1 MTPAPGAGAG
11 VVQRPP
17 GRPRSQEADR
27 AILDAIV
34 ELLLEGGYQEVTIEG
49 VATRA
54 GVAKTTI
61 YRRWTTKA
69 AMVVEAI
76 QEAGR
81 DCPVEQARSG
91 AETLA
96 ESLERMI
103 LTLSDSRAA
112 RIISGLAVE
121 MPHNEELAEAV
132 REGLMKPN
140 RAALIALLEQGIVR
154 GELRAGVDVE
164 VVADLLVGPLFFRLL
179 FSGAPVL
186 PELAVATVDTV
197 LEGILRRT

>member
-1 MTPAPGAGAG
+1 VNPAGAAAPGLLH
-11 VVQRPP
+11 RPA
-17 GRPRSQEADR
+17 GRPRSLEADR

-49 VATRA
+49 VAARA

-76 QEAGR
+76 QEAGK
-81 DCPVEQARSG
+81 DCPVEGARSG
-91 AETLA
+91 AETLGG
-96 ESLERMI
+96 SLERMI
-103 LTLSDSRAA
+103 QALSDSRAA
-112 RIISGLAVE
+112 KIISGLAAE
-121 MPHNEELAEAV
+121 MPHNEELAKAV

-140 RAALIALLEQGIVR
+140 RAALTGLLEQGIAS
-154 GELRAGVDVE
+154 GELRAGMDVE
-164 VVADLLVGPLFFRLL
+164 VAADLLVGPLFFRLL

-186 PELAVATVDTV
+186 PELAAATVGMV
-197 LEGILRRT
+197 LEGIVHRG

>member
-1 MTPAPGAGAG
+1 MSRADIVAPSLLHRPA
-11 VVQRPP
+11 
-17 GRPRSQEADR
+17 GRPRSLEADR

-49 VATRA
+49 VAARA

-69 AMVVEAI
+69 TMVVEAI
-76 QEAGR
+76 QEAGK

-96 ESLERMI
+96 GSLERMI
-103 LTLSDSRAA
+103 RALSDSRAA
-112 RIISGLAVE
+112 KIISGLAAE

-132 REGLMKPN
+132 REGLMRPN
-140 RAALIALLEQGIVR
+140 RAALTGLLAQGVAS
-154 GELRAGVDVE
+154 GELRPDVDIE
-164 VVADLLVGPLFFRLL
+164 VAADLLVGPLFFRLL
-179 FSGAPVL
+179 FSGAPIL
-186 PELAVATVDTV
+186 PDLAAATVATV
-197 LEGILRRT
+197 LEGIVRRA